1 MENEAIVATDLT
13 KYFGEGETRMIAVN
27 AVGFTAHF
35 GEMLFIVGPSGS
47 GKTTLL
53 SMISGILRPNTG
65 KVVVKGDDIW
75 TQNNDQLAD
84 FRLNTIGFVF
94 QDYHLFPRLTTA
106 ENVAIPLILK
116 QQNWNES
123 VTTAKEY
130 LEIVGLKDKGEI
142 LPIKLSGGEQQ
153 RVAIARAIIS
163 KPEILILDE
172 PTASLDGDTG
182 RMIIAFV
189 KEKIL
194 NKSRCILIVTHDAR
208 INEYADRI
216 LHMEDGHLT
225 ATTRGDR
232 MKTDEPKT
240 EDKSIDPKLEAK
252 ADVPKTEVKAVE
264 PKLEAKAG
272 NPKSEVKA
280 DAPKSETKI
289 SSPKPD
295 VRNTIIFALA
305 IIGVLA
311 GCIGAY
317 IFGIQRKAQ
326 PPVFTPVSNP
336 YSSGIY
342 ANGIVESYQPS
353 GENINIFPEVS
364 GPVVKVLV
372 KEGQQVSAGSVLFTI
387 DDSVQKAT
395 VELAEAT
402 LKVDRDQYDKDL
414 SSYNIDPKSISK
426 NVLDTAKDT
435 VEQATAALKAANALL
450 KKYTLKA
457 PIDGVVLAVNAAV
470 GSYVSSQGNYDTYTQ
485 LFNPLVVMGA
495 PQEYLAVRCYV
506 DEILI
511 SRLPSGY
518 HIKAEMS
525 ITGTNIKVPLEFVR
539 VQPYVSPKIEL
550 SNEKQEQVDLRVLPV
565 IFRFEKKDA
574 PVYPGQMVDVYIGSN
589 SAATDNNNTATN

>member
-13 KYFGEGETRMIAVN
+13 KYFGEGETKMTAVN

-65 KVVVKGDDIW
+65 KVVVKGADIW

-225 ATTRGDR
+225 ATTKG
-232 MKTDEPKT
+232 T
-240 EDKSIDPKLEAK
+240 E
-252 ADVPKTEVKAVE
+252 
-264 PKLEAKAG
+264 
-272 NPKSEVKA
+272 
-280 DAPKSETKI
+280 
-289 SSPKPD
+289 
-295 VRNTIIFALA
+295 
-305 IIGVLA
+305 
-311 GCIGAY
+311 
-317 IFGIQRKAQ
+317 
-326 PPVFTPVSNP
+326 
-336 YSSGIY
+336 
-342 ANGIVESYQPS
+342 
-353 GENINIFPEVS
+353 
-364 GPVVKVLV
+364 
-372 KEGQQVSAGSVLFTI
+372 
-387 DDSVQKAT
+387 
-395 VELAEAT
+395 
-402 LKVDRDQYDKDL
+402 
-414 SSYNIDPKSISK
+414 
-426 NVLDTAKDT
+426 
-435 VEQATAALKAANALL
+435 
-450 KKYTLKA
+450 
-457 PIDGVVLAVNAAV
+457 
-470 GSYVSSQGNYDTYTQ
+470 
-485 LFNPLVVMGA
+485 
-495 PQEYLAVRCYV
+495 
-506 DEILI
+506 
-511 SRLPSGY
+511 
-518 HIKAEMS
+518 
-525 ITGTNIKVPLEFVR
+525 
-539 VQPYVSPKIEL
+539 
-550 SNEKQEQVDLRVLPV
+550 
-565 IFRFEKKDA
+565 
-574 PVYPGQMVDVYIGSN
+574 
-589 SAATDNNNTATN
+589 